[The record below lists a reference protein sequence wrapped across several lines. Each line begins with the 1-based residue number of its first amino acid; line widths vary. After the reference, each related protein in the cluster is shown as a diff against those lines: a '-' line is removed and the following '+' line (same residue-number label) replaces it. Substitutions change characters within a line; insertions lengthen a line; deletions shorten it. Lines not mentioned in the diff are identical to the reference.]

1 MITITDRIK
10 YLISRPTA
18 TTISNIERRRLNFPA
33 VTVCNLNMFSRKEL
47 QKRNLTSI
55 IENAARLVRQENGES
70 CKKDLQGSL
79 SQSESDS
86 NISSIKFEELT
97 MVASD
102 DVEDLIVDCS
112 FAGKACGNL
121 TEVFEPVFTE
131 MGICYTFNSG
141 RMGIGPRVKTSG
153 IGQRQGL
160 RMTII

>member
-1 MITITDRIK
+1 
-10 YLISRPTA
+10 
-18 TTISNIERRRLNFPA
+18 
-33 VTVCNLNMFSRKEL
+33 
-47 QKRNLTSI
+47 
-55 IENAARLVRQENGES
+55 
-70 CKKDLQGSL
+70 
-79 SQSESDS
+79 
-86 NISSIKFEELT
+86 

-141 RMGIGPRVKTSG
+141 SMGRSRVKTRG

-160 RMTII
+160 RMTIRINQSDYATPVDAGVKIAVHTQSEPPLPAD